1 MAGRRHPLHLLLSF
15 LAAIGVAVIGAAAP
29 ARAAYD
35 QTVIQE
41 IVSSYDGDNGQQ
53 YVEMQMLAGGQTG
66 VAHTV
71 FAIFDTAGA
80 YVADLLVVP
89 ADVANGGAGV
99 TWIAASADFQSE
111 RGFTADFTIP
121 RNLPLT
127 GGMICWGGGGGAV
140 PANPP
145 TWSRTNFANYV
156 DCLAYG
162 NYGGAANALT
172 GTPTTRAPLDHA
184 LTRVGTTN
192 DNATDFSCS
201 DTFTPTN
208 NAGGSITITG
218 FIPCACG
225 DGFAGGDEDC
235 DDGNQVEGDCCSS
248 ACDFEAYGSACATDG
263 IECTDDI
270 CNGAAA
276 CIHPPS
282 SPFTSC
288 TTDGIECTDDLCDGA
303 GACAHAPSPPT
314 TPCTPDANVCT
325 DDLCDGAG
333 ACGHVDNTAPCDDA
347 NPCTEVDTCAAGA
360 CVGDPAPRIFCAPP
374 LAAGKSILLVKN
386 NSDDAK
392 DQIKW
397 TWSNGP
403 AALVGDLGNP
413 VTSTDYALCVYD
425 QSGPLGAPA
434 IRWRGDLAHG
444 GTCGTKPCWT
454 AKPKGFAYTDKAGSS
469 DGLQSVKLQAGD
481 AGKSKASAAGK
492 GALLGVPALPFTGA
506 VTVQLSGAGGVCWSA
521 TYSTPLPQR
530 DPTAQYKAKSD

>member
-41 IVSSYDGDNGQQ
+41 IVSSYDGDDGQQ

-89 ADVANGGAGV
+89 ANVANGGAGV

-127 GGMICWGGGGGAV
+127 GGMICWGGGGGAA

-145 TWSRTNFANYV
+145 TWSRTSFANYV

-192 DNATDFSCS
+192 DNASDFTCS

-208 NAGGSITITG
+208 NAGG
-218 FIPCACG
+218 
-225 DGFAGGDEDC
+225 
-235 DDGNQVEGDCCSS
+235 
-248 ACDFEAYGSACATDG
+248 
-263 IECTDDI
+263 
-270 CNGAAA
+270 
-276 CIHPPS
+276 
-282 SPFTSC
+282 
-288 TTDGIECTDDLCDGA
+288 
-303 GACAHAPSPPT
+303 
-314 TPCTPDANVCT
+314 
-325 DDLCDGAG
+325 
-333 ACGHVDNTAPCDDA
+333 
-347 NPCTEVDTCAAGA
+347 
-360 CVGDPAPRIFCAPP
+360 
-374 LAAGKSILLVKN
+374 
-386 NSDDAK
+386 
-392 DQIKW
+392 
-397 TWSNGP
+397 
-403 AALVGDLGNP
+403 
-413 VTSTDYALCVYD
+413 
-425 QSGPLGAPA
+425 
-434 IRWRGDLAHG
+434 
-444 GTCGTKPCWT
+444 
-454 AKPKGFAYTDKAGSS
+454 
-469 DGLQSVKLQAGD
+469 
-481 AGKSKASAAGK
+481 
-492 GALLGVPALPFTGA
+492 
-506 VTVQLSGAGGVCWSA
+506 
-521 TYSTPLPQR
+521 
-530 DPTAQYKAKSD
+530 